1 MTDRIVIQKR
11 PPKSGA
17 AAGIL
22 SAIFPG
28 IGQIYNGQYVKGI
41 LFLAIFTGLITMQPH
56 AGQPFQALML
66 AGFYIFQIIEAV
78 QSAKE
83 INRLALGE
91 NGGLAAA
98 GAATPLPPSP
108 AAPAKSGSV
117 FWGIVLMALGG
128 IFLLGNFEIIDYDRI
143 FDFWPVIVIVI
154 GLKMIADYFTK
165 KSA

>member
-1 MTDRIVIQKR
+1 MTDPIVVQKR

-28 IGQIYNGQYVKGI
+28 IGQIYNGQYVKGV
-41 LFLAIFTGLITMQPH
+41 LFLAVFTGLITMQHH

-66 AGFYIFQIIEAV
+66 AGFYIFQIIEAA
-78 QSAKE
+78 QSARE
-83 INRLALGE
+83 VNRLALGE
-91 NGGLAAA
+91 NNGPAGPGAAAPLAAPL
-98 GAATPLPPSP
+98 AAQVR
-108 AAPAKSGSV
+108 SGSV

>member
-28 IGQIYNGQYVKGI
+28 IGQIYNGQYVKGA
-41 LFLAIFTGLITMQPH
+41 LFLAIFTGLVSMQPH

-91 NGGLAAA
+91 NGVS
-98 GAATPLPPSP
+98 LPTAPSP
-108 AAPAKSGSV
+108 APPVRSGSV

-154 GLKMIADYFTK
+154 GLKMITDYFTK

>member
-28 IGQIYNGQYVKGI
+28 IGQIYNGQYVKGV
-41 LFLAIFTGLITMQPH
+41 LFLAIFTGLVTMQPH

-78 QSAKE
+78 QSSKE

-91 NGGLAAA
+91 NGAPA
-98 GAATPLPPSP
+98 PLPPAP
-108 AAPAKSGSV
+108 AAPAKSGSA